1 MVKSIVVAAI
11 LGAALAGGA
20 DARPPKIGEP
30 APDFHLT
37 TFGGAKIS
45 LADLKGQVVVLNFW
59 ATWCVPCKSELPLLN
74 VYARHVGANGLRI
87 LAIATEDSVPAYQL
101 KPLASSLSFPLVLG
115 FHGSYAPIGGAV
127 PTNYVIDRDG
137 VVRYAKAGAFTLDDL
152 NTLLPPLLNAPA
164 STVVATGG

>member
-1 MVKSIVVAAI
+1 M
-11 LGAALAGGA
+11 LGAALFASNA
-20 DARPPKIGEP
+20 EARPPKIDEP

-37 TFGGAKIS
+37 TFDRAKIS

-59 ATWCVPCKSELPLLN
+59 ATWCVPCKSELPLLD
-74 VYARHVGANGLRI
+74 VYARRAGANGLRI
-87 LAIATEDSVPAYQL
+87 LAIATEDSVSAYQL
-101 KPLASSLSFPLVLG
+101 KPLASSLSFPLVRG
-115 FHGSYAPIGGAV
+115 FHGSYAPIGRAV

-152 NTLLPPLLNAPA
+152 DALLPPLLNAPA